1 MPTKLT
7 RTTMCLLLIGG
18 LLSACGGGTVTPA
31 PVPGIETVI
40 AQTFET
46 MTAQAAS
53 AVTPP
58 PDSTPVPTLLPT
70 VTPAQVY
77 PAGTYGPYPDDLCRL
92 LRTNFEQALS
102 VPVTM
107 EIVPFEDPMGGVGTA
122 CRIHVTGT
130 GASLGMAGPMSTIL
144 TTLTGLGWTE
154 DANYGAAGPQTV
166 LGGFHSGAALGVLTV
181 RWDPAAGVVCPPNQ
195 PVASCVMQPEQ
206 KLFDVTFDA
215 AQIVVYVPLPADQ
228 CAAWQTALQPVLPV
242 PLVTETVAFRDL
254 TGDIGTA
261 CRLRAAGTGL
271 DFANIVAP
279 AQDMDG
285 VLTSA
290 GWTMNNGADGPT
302 GTLRQY
308 VKDNLI
314 AVVTVRWSPSADANC
329 PSDQPISACPLT
341 PLQKQYTVTVDFAQK

>member
-1 MPTKLT
+1 MFAKITQTVLS
-7 RTTMCLLLIGG
+7 LLLIGG
-18 LLSACGGGTVTPA
+18 LLSACGGETVTPA

-58 PDSTPVPTLLPT
+58 PDSTPVPTLLAT

-77 PAGTYGPYPDDLCRL
+77 PAGTYGPYSGDLCEY
-92 LRTNFEQALS
+92 LRSNFEQALS
-102 VPVTM
+102 VPAAM
-107 EIVPFEDPMGGVGTA
+107 EIVPFEDPMGGIGTA
-122 CRIHVTGT
+122 CRVHVTGS
-130 GASLGMAGPMSTIL
+130 GASLGMAGPMSTL
-144 TTLTGLGWTE
+144 LAALTGLGWTE
-154 DANYGAAGPQTV
+154 DPNYGAAGPQTV
-166 LGGFHSGAALGVLTV
+166 LGGFRKGAALGVLTV
-181 RWDPAAGVVCPPNQ
+181 RWDPAPGVVCPPDQ

-215 AQIVVYVPLPADQ
+215 VQTVVYVPLPADQ
-228 CAAWQTALQPVLPV
+228 CAGWMTALQPVLPV

-261 CRLRAAGTGL
+261 CRLRTAGTGL
-271 DFANIVAP
+271 DFANRIVP
-279 AQDMDG
+279 AQAIDG
-285 VLTSA
+285 ILTSA
-290 GWTMNNGADGPT
+290 GWTVNNGADGPT

-308 VKDNLI
+308 VKDNLV
-314 AVVTVRWSPSADANC
+314 AVVTVLWSPSADANC

-341 PLQKQYTVTVDFAQK
+341 PLQKLYTVKVDFAQK